1 MSLKQNSFFQPS
13 NLKQQ
18 NSLLFGKQNFK
29 RFSFQ
34 QKTIHFNQNE
44 NQTILNDE
52 KKLIKK
58 PQKDFTN
65 FSFSIHE
72 ENNNNNGDNNNEN
85 QQNQLNSKSNIILNI
100 IENEL
105 KK

>member
-18 NSLLFGKQNFK
+18 NSLLFGKQKFK
-29 RFSFQ
+29 QFSFQ
-34 QKTIHFNQNE
+34 QKTILFNQNQ
-44 NQTILNDE
+44 NQKTLNDK
-52 KKLIKK
+52 KKLMNK

-72 ENNNNNGDNNNEN
+72 ENNTNNNNEN
-85 QQNQLNSKSNIILNI
+85 QQNQLYSKSNIILNI